1 MASKLPLDVLQII
14 FTFIRKSEKKKL
26 KAIGNLHSCL
36 LVNRQWCEATIPL
49 LCFDYAKMLKRLD
62 YDNFCHS
69 VDNWCGKLIK
79 PPYNV
84 ISLVIKAL
92 LRLFLTHSAVL
103 IHLVIGE
110 WTSRKSPDFIYL
122 KFTEKEFE
130 YLFEPIRKL
139 EIQGEFVKDRLLTG
153 LKEPCKNIEKLFVY
167 IKDVPP
173 NYEEELHS
181 LQQFVKEQRCLK
193 SLKVANVASN
203 FLFPTIATQA
213 NTLRCLYLW
222 GLNFTNTDNYII
234 PWHLLLRFK
243 NLEKLKFRN
252 CIGFDQHMK
261 DSLINGNVEEMVVVE
276 RDKSGNIND
285 NLIVNGI
292 FKNLKMIAIIGQ
304 CKTLNNEYIFED
316 DIKELIDWGVGQGAI
331 VFLGHFHS
339 ADAFFKEEKSLLWK
353 VKLEKLITNM
363 MMTTFT
369 LKDEDYYSNNRK
381 IKCQN
386 HHNGEFHYGIYNDFV
401 KNGKKPLSHN

>member
-276 RDKSGNIND
+276 RDK
-285 NLIVNGI
+285 I

-369 LKDEDYYSNNRK
+369 LKDEDYYK
-381 IKCQN
+381 WQKTT
-386 HHNGEFHYGIYNDFV
+386 
-401 KNGKKPLSHN
+401 LSQLILYLGCVWSLGSEIATGWS

>member
-1 MASKLPLDVLQII
+1 
-14 FTFIRKSEKKKL
+14 
-26 KAIGNLHSCL
+26 
-36 LVNRQWCEATIPL
+36 
-49 LCFDYAKMLKRLD
+49 MLKRLD

-181 LQQFVKEQRCLK
+181 LQQFVKEQHCLK

-222 GLNFTNTDNYII
+222 GLNFTNTDDYII

-285 NLIVNGI
+285 NLIVNGSG
-292 FKNLKMIAIIGQ
+292 N
-304 CKTLNNEYIFED
+304 

-339 ADAFFKEEKSLLWK
+339 ADAFFKVGRTIESK
-353 VKLEKLITNM
+353 IFTNLGM
-363 MMTTFT
+363 
-369 LKDEDYYSNNRK
+369 L
-381 IKCQN
+381 
-386 HHNGEFHYGIYNDFV
+386 
-401 KNGKKPLSHN
+401 

>member
-1 MASKLPLDVLQII
+1 
-14 FTFIRKSEKKKL
+14 
-26 KAIGNLHSCL
+26 
-36 LVNRQWCEATIPL
+36 
-49 LCFDYAKMLKRLD
+49 MLKRLD

-84 ISLVIKAL
+84 ISLMIKAL

-110 WTSRKSPDFIYL
+110 WTSRKSSDFIYL

-261 DSLINGNVEEMVVVE
+261 DSLINGDVKEMVVVE
-276 RDKSGNIND
+276 KDKSGNINE
-285 NLIVNGI
+285 NLIVNRSG
-292 FKNLKMIAIIGQ
+292 IGQ

-316 DIKELIDWGVGQGAI
+316 DIKELIDWGVGQGAV
-331 VFLGHFHS
+331 VFLGHFYS
-339 ADAFFKEEKSLLWK
+339 ADAFFKTCETSGVTFLC
-353 VKLEKLITNM
+353 
-363 MMTTFT
+363 TTPMF
-369 LKDEDYYSNNRK
+369 
-381 IKCQN
+381 
-386 HHNGEFHYGIYNDFV
+386 GG
-401 KNGKKPLSHN
+401 

>member
-276 RDKSGNIND
+276 RDK
-285 NLIVNGI
+285 I

-339 ADAFFKEEKSLLWK
+339 ADAFFKVGRTIES
-353 VKLEKLITNM
+353 
-363 MMTTFT
+363 
-369 LKDEDYYSNNRK
+369 
-381 IKCQN
+381 
-386 HHNGEFHYGIYNDFV
+386 
-401 KNGKKPLSHN
+401 

>member
-49 LCFDYAKMLKRLD
+49 LWRNSFYYFEKGNEKLIDVYISCFNEKEL
-62 YDNFCHS
+62 
-69 VDNWCGKLIK
+69 DNWCGKLIK

-84 ISLVIKAL
+84 ISLMIKAL

-110 WTSRKSPDFIYL
+110 WTSRKSSDFIYL

-181 LQQFVKEQRCLK
+181 LQQFVKEQHCLK

-222 GLNFTNTDNYII
+222 GLNFTNTDDYII

-261 DSLINGNVEEMVVVE
+261 DSLINGDVKEMVVVE
-276 RDKSGNIND
+276 RDKSGNINE
-285 NLIVNGI
+285 NLIVNRSGSEYYNKSI
-292 FKNLKMIAIIGQ
+292 INRMDISNNNKIYNNYYCCNGSGYNYNNHDDVNNQQVFKNLKMIAIVGQ

-316 DIKELIDWGVGQGAI
+316 DIKELIDWGVGQGAV
-331 VFLGHFHS
+331 VFLGHFYS
-339 ADAFFKEEKSLLWK
+339 ADAFFKNL
-353 VKLEKLITNM
+353 
-363 MMTTFT
+363 
-369 LKDEDYYSNNRK
+369 Y
-381 IKCQN
+381 
-386 HHNGEFHYGIYNDFV
+386 
-401 KNGKKPLSHN
+401 